1 MRDRGMKLQIW
12 IYFFKHAFL
21 SIMNNRLINLISMG
35 TISIS
40 LLLFGSFMLLS
51 VNLNNWIREWGESLS
66 MSVYIEDSIN
76 KMTKRSIESRLNHL
90 PGAEMERF
98 ISKEQAM
105 VHLKEALGSQAGLLG
120 GLDINPLPASYEIV
134 IKDVK
139 DYQIDP
145 KKLKE
150 SLEKLEGVEEV
161 QYTEQ
166 WVERFE
172 GLIYILKLVGL
183 IIGGFFC
190 IAVLFITTNT
200 IKLNIY
206 SRRDEI
212 EIYKLVGATDWFVK
226 IPFLIEGAIQGILS
240 GLFSLLVLFFVYSF
254 FSAKTV
260 HFFQLPTLGIIFL
273 PNEYSVFL
281 ISLSLILGLSGAFI
295 AIGRF
300 FKL

>member
-1 MRDRGMKLQIW
+1 MKLQIW

-76 KMTKRSIESRLNHL
+76 KMTKRSIESRLSHL
-90 PGAEMERF
+90 PGAEMKRF

-105 VHLKEALGSQAGLLG
+105 VHLKEALGAQAGLLG

-183 IIGGFFC
+183 IIGGFLC

>member
-1 MRDRGMKLQIW
+1 MKLQIW
-12 IYFFKHAFL
+12 VYFFKHAFL

-51 VNLNNWIREWGESLS
+51 INLNNWIREWGESLS
-66 MSVYIEDSIN
+66 MSVYIEDGIN
-76 KMTKRSIESRLNHL
+76 KMIKRSIETRLNHL
-90 PGAEMERF
+90 PGAEMKGF

-120 GLDINPLPASYEIV
+120 GLDKNPLPASYEIV
-134 IKDVK
+134 FKDVK
-139 DYQIDP
+139 NDQIDP

-150 SLEKLEGVEEV
+150 SLEKLEGVEDV

-172 GLIYILKLVGL
+172 DLIYILKLVGL
-183 IIGGFFC
+183 IIGGFLC

-212 EIYKLVGATDWFVK
+212 EIYKLVGATDWFIK

-254 FSAKTV
+254 FSTKTV
-260 HFFQLPTLGIIFL
+260 HFFQLPALGIIFL

-281 ISLSLILGLSGAFI
+281 ISLSLILGLSGGFI

>member
-1 MRDRGMKLQIW
+1 MKLQMW

-51 VNLNNWIREWGESLS
+51 INLNTWIREWGESLS
-66 MSVYIEDSIN
+66 MSVYIEDGIN

-134 IKDVK
+134 FKDVK
-139 DYQIDP
+139 NYQIDP

-150 SLEKLEGVEEV
+150 SLEKLRGVEEV

-183 IIGGFFC
+183 IIGGFLC

>member
-1 MRDRGMKLQIW
+1 
-12 IYFFKHAFL
+12 
-21 SIMNNRLINLISMG
+21 
-35 TISIS
+35 
-40 LLLFGSFMLLS
+40 
-51 VNLNNWIREWGESLS
+51 
-66 MSVYIEDSIN
+66 
-76 KMTKRSIESRLNHL
+76 
-90 PGAEMERF
+90 
-98 ISKEQAM
+98 
-105 VHLKEALGSQAGLLG
+105 
-120 GLDINPLPASYEIV
+120 
-134 IKDVK
+134 
-139 DYQIDP
+139 
-145 KKLKE
+145 
-150 SLEKLEGVEEV
+150 
-161 QYTEQ
+161 
-166 WVERFE
+166 
-172 GLIYILKLVGL
+172 
-183 IIGGFFC
+183 
-190 IAVLFITTNT
+190 
-200 IKLNIY
+200 LNIY

>member
-1 MRDRGMKLQIW
+1 
-12 IYFFKHAFL
+12 
-21 SIMNNRLINLISMG
+21 
-35 TISIS
+35 
-40 LLLFGSFMLLS
+40 
-51 VNLNNWIREWGESLS
+51 
-66 MSVYIEDSIN
+66 MSVYIEDGIN

-98 ISKEQAM
+98 ISKAQAM

-134 IKDVK
+134 FKDVK
-139 DYQIDP
+139 NYQIDP

-150 SLEKLEGVEEV
+150 SLEKLGGVEEV

-183 IIGGFFC
+183 IIGGFLC

>member
-1 MRDRGMKLQIW
+1 MKLQIW

-51 VNLNNWIREWGESLS
+51 INLNNWIREWGESLS
-66 MSVYIEDSIN
+66 MSVYIEDGIN

-90 PGAEMERF
+90 PGAEMKRF

-134 IKDVK
+134 FKDVK
-139 DYQIDP
+139 NYQIDP

-183 IIGGFFC
+183 IIGGFLC

-260 HFFQLPTLGIIFL
+260 HFFQLPALGIIFL

-281 ISLSLILGLSGAFI
+281 ISLSLILGLSGGFI

>member
-1 MRDRGMKLQIW
+1 MKLQIW

-51 VNLNNWIREWGESLS
+51 INLNTWIREWGESLS
-66 MSVYIEDSIN
+66 MSVYIEDGIN

-134 IKDVK
+134 FKDVK

-150 SLEKLEGVEEV
+150 SLEKLGGVEEV

-183 IIGGFFC
+183 IIGGFLC